1 MISNGEEW
9 HYLAVKELS
18 ALLKGIKSKNNGDF
32 YCLYSLHLVRTKKW
46 NHIKKACENKDFCNI
61 SMPSEE
67 AKILEF
73 TQYQKSDNVSFY
85 KLCRSW
91 MFNRKDWWMWI

>member
-1 MISNGEEW
+1 MVIFIVCILFIWLEQKNGIT
-9 HYLAVKELS
+9 
-18 ALLKGIKSKNNGDF
+18 LK
-32 YCLYSLHLVRTKKW
+32 T
-46 NHIKKACENKDFCNI
+46 CENKDFCNI

-91 MFNRKDWWMWI
+91 MFNRKD